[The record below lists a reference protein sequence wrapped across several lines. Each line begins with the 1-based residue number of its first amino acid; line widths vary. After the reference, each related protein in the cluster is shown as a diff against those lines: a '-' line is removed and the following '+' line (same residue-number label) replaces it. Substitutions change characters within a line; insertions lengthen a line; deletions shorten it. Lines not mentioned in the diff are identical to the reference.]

1 MFYTTM
7 YSLSVL
13 TLLALWQEARKNF
26 HIKTPEDAQDKNDW
40 SQKLKGKLAYQV
52 YLENGRLNDAY
63 VHVLFYLKD
72 RTNRIRSKSLDSLKF
87 AT

>member
-1 MFYTTM
+1 MTG
-7 YSLSVL
+7 
-13 TLLALWQEARKNF
+13 
-26 HIKTPEDAQDKNDW
+26 D
-40 SQKLKGKLAYQV
+40 QKLKGKLAYQV